1 MRMHTRVRAIEAHT
15 NTLTRRRRP
24 RRGAAKATTLQ
35 PSPSG
40 RTLVA
45 NCSQRVGYELAE
57 VRAGERGA
65 QEKRESD
72 LAGDGVGVGADEYIM
87 P

>member
-1 MRMHTRVRAIEAHT
+1 
-15 NTLTRRRRP
+15 
-24 RRGAAKATTLQ
+24 
-35 PSPSG
+35 
-40 RTLVA
+40 
-45 NCSQRVGYELAE
+45 LAE